1 MAVFNDAP
9 RHHFESAAAW
19 RQWLEANHSSSSG
32 IFLVYWKKATGR
44 PAMSYDE
51 MVEQALCFGWVD
63 SRPAKLDDERS
74 MLWFTP
80 RKRGSAWAGP
90 NKARIERL
98 TAAGLMHPAGIAVV
112 DAARADGT
120 WTVLDA
126 VERLEVPGDLAAR
139 LAEVEGA
146 RAQWDGFPRS
156 VRRGILEWIV
166 QAKTPAT
173 RERRI
178 QETADRAGR
187 GERANQW
194 SPMA

>member
-1 MAVFNDAP
+1 MAFLDDAP
-9 RHHFESAAAW
+9 RQHFETVDEW
-19 RQWLEANHSSSSG
+19 RQWLEVNHASSSG
-32 IFLVYWKKATGR
+32 VFVVFWKKATGR

-90 NKARIERL
+90 NKERIERL
-98 TAAGLMHPAGIAVV
+98 TAAGLMRPAGIAAV

-120 WTVLDA
+120 WTVLDS
-126 VERLEVPGDLAAR
+126 VERLEVPDDLAAR
-139 LAEVEGA
+139 LDEIESA

-166 QAKTPAT
+166 QAKTPET

-178 QETADRAGR
+178 QETADMAER

-194 SPMA
+194 RPKT

>member
-1 MAVFNDAP
+1 MAFLDDAP
-9 RHHFESAAAW
+9 RQHFETVDEW
-19 RQWLEANHSSSSG
+19 RQWLEVNHASSSG
-32 IFLVYWKKATGR
+32 VFVVFWKKATGR

-90 NKARIERL
+90 NKERIERL
-98 TAAGLMHPAGIAVV
+98 TAAGLMRPAGIAAV

-120 WTVLDA
+120 WTVLDS
-126 VERLEVPGDLAAR
+126 VERLEVPDDLAAR
-139 LAEVEGA
+139 LDEVESA

-166 QAKTPAT
+166 QAKTPET

-178 QETADRAGR
+178 QETADMAGR

-194 SPMA
+194 RPKT

>member
-1 MAVFNDAP
+1 MAFLDDAP
-9 RHHFESAAAW
+9 RQHFETVDEW
-19 RQWLEANHSSSSG
+19 RQWLEVNHASSSG
-32 IFLVYWKKATGR
+32 VFVVFWKKATGR

-90 NKARIERL
+90 NKERIERL
-98 TAAGLMHPAGIAVV
+98 TAAGLMRPAGIAAV

-120 WTVLDA
+120 WTVLDS

-139 LAEVEGA
+139 LDEVESA

-166 QAKTPAT
+166 QAKTPET

-178 QETADRAGR
+178 QETADMAGR

-194 SPMA
+194 RPKT

>member
-1 MAVFNDAP
+1 MALINDAP
-9 RHHFESAAAW
+9 RQLFETADEW
-19 RQWLEANHSSSSG
+19 RHWLNANHASSSG

-44 PAMSYDE
+44 PSMSYDE

-63 SRPAKLDDERS
+63 SRPAKLDDERT

-90 NKARIERL
+90 NKERIERL
-98 TAAGLMHPAGIAVV
+98 TAAGLMRPAGNAVV
-112 DAARADGT
+112 EAAKADGT
-120 WTVLDA
+120 WTLLDA
-126 VERLEVPGDLAAR
+126 VERLEVPDDLAAR
-139 LAEVEGA
+139 LGAVEGA

-156 VRRGILEWIV
+156 TRRGILEWIV

-173 RERRI
+173 RERRV
-178 QETADRAGR
+178 QETAELAGR

-194 SPMA
+194 SPKI

>member
-1 MAVFNDAP
+1 
-9 RHHFESAAAW
+9 
-19 RQWLEANHSSSSG
+19 
-32 IFLVYWKKATGR
+32 
-44 PAMSYDE
+44 MSYDE

-98 TAAGLMHPAGIAVV
+98 TAAGLEA
-112 DAARADGT
+112 
-120 WTVLDA
+120 
-126 VERLEVPGDLAAR
+126 
-139 LAEVEGA
+139 VEGA
-146 RAQWDGFPRS
+146 RAQWDSFPRS
-156 VRRGILEWIV
+156 VRRGLLEWIA
-166 QAKTPAT
+166 QAKTAT
-173 RERRI
+173 TRGRSI

-194 SPMA
+194 SPKTSRIRTLCSAQTRAV

>member
-1 MAVFNDAP
+1 MALLDDAP
-9 RHHFESAAAW
+9 REHFETADEW
-19 RQWLEANHSSSSG
+19 RRWLEAHHASSSG
-32 IFLVYWKKATGR
+32 IFVVYWRKATGR

-63 SRPAKLDDERS
+63 SRPGKLDDERS

-90 NKARIERL
+90 NKERVDRL

-112 DAARADGT
+112 DAAKADGT
-120 WTVLDA
+120 WTLLDA
-126 VERLEVPGDLAAR
+126 VERLEVPDDLAAR
-139 LAEVEGA
+139 LAAVDGA
-146 RAQWDGFPRS
+146 RAQWDSFPRS

-166 QAKTPAT
+166 HAKTPAT

-194 SPMA
+194 SPKS